1 MAVDSDGDPYLRDTT
16 AYLRDAVELLLL
28 HRPEQPLA
36 FMDEYF
42 DAVLRG
48 RHVVGRDF
56 AFVSATARN
65 RIAFVAAF
73 RTTFDACC
81 WVNQR
86 NDGSDTSGTG
96 GVEAAAPGATASGV
110 GPGVGPGGLGADSN
124 ATVHVGGASGIT
136 QAGRGF
142 DFDDWRA
149 GCSRSRATVWEENSR
164 S

>member
-65 RIAFVAAF
+65 RLAFVAAF
-73 RTTFDACC
+73 RTTFDTCC
-81 WVNQR
+81 WANQW
-86 NDGSDTSGTG
+86 NGDSGTSDTG
-96 GVEAAAPGATASGV
+96 GIEAAGPGAATSGV
-110 GPGVGPGGLGADSN
+110 GPGVGPELGQRWDY
-124 ATVHVGGASGIT
+124 
-136 QAGRGF
+136 
-142 DFDDWRA
+142 
-149 GCSRSRATVWEENSR
+149 
-164 S
+164 